1 MWIEK
6 LWRRWT
12 NPHNLTRIFHAR
24 EAARYGWQIG
34 DYSYG
39 RLRVRRWSEGGRL
52 VIGPYCS
59 FADNVTI
66 FLGGNHR
73 TDWVTT
79 YPFSALPELWPEA
92 RGLPA
97 AETTRGDV
105 IIGADVWVG
114 SGATILS
121 GVTVGPGAVIGA
133 RAVVARDVPAYAVV
147 VGNPARVVRLRF
159 DEATVEALI
168 AARWWERPRGGLVPL
183 LPLLLSGDAAGL
195 LAALSG
201 TGKGAAAGN

>member
-1 MWIEK
+1 LRARPVASGPDAEMGPLLRRLSLRLAGAADGLQPLSHHAPCRTARCLHRAGDVAGRAFLAIHREAGPDAQGPAAGPARAFGAGLLTRKGRCMWIEK

-66 FLGGNHR
+66 FLGGN
-73 TDWVTT
+73 
-79 YPFSALPELWPEA
+79 
-92 RGLPA
+92 
-97 AETTRGDV
+97 
-105 IIGADVWVG
+105 
-114 SGATILS
+114 
-121 GVTVGPGAVIGA
+121 
-133 RAVVARDVPAYAVV
+133 
-147 VGNPARVVRLRF
+147 
-159 DEATVEALI
+159 
-168 AARWWERPRGGLVPL
+168 
-183 LPLLLSGDAAGL
+183 
-195 LAALSG
+195 
-201 TGKGAAAGN
+201 

>member
-12 NPHNLTRIFHAR
+12 NPHNLTRLFHAR
-24 EAARYGWQIG
+24 EAARFGWQIG

-39 RLRVRRWSEGGRL
+39 RLRVRRWGEGGCL

-59 FADNVTI
+59 FADDVTV

-79 YPFSALPELWPEA
+79 YPFSGLPELWPEA
-92 RGLPA
+92 RGLPTPEA
-97 AETTRGDV
+97 TRGDV
-105 IIGADVWVG
+105 VIGADVWVG

-121 GVTVGPGAVIGA
+121 GVTIGPGAVIGA

-147 VGNPARVVRLRF
+147 VGNPARVVRRRF
-159 DEATVEALI
+159 DEATVEALV
-168 AARWWERPRGGLVPL
+168 ATRWWERPRAELVPL
-183 LPLLLSGDAAGL
+183 MALLLSGDTAAV
-195 LAALSG
+195 LAALR
-201 TGKGAAAGN
+201 GAGDGGRG